1 MQPKA
6 GIFKLTIAVVLFSI
20 SCTPKSSYVRPVD
33 LSTINPDSFTAE
45 EWFVPYYLKNFHQ
58 VANGVLDTGK
68 NKGFINI
75 PVWRQEEVNHPYN
88 ARIMESIL
96 SLVWFYTNKKSW
108 NPYYGD
114 AALRKKIE
122 LALTFWCNMQNEDGR
137 FSEYAYDRWSLA
149 PTAFATKFIGRAL
162 VLLESGPSI
171 DQTILLRAQ
180 QAMRK
185 ALYVSFTNADLWEH
199 GRNFTNQFAN
209 LWGGAAMYLKNHP
222 DQELEQLFINRL
234 DQSMNEFQS
243 PCGYFYEKNGPDWSY
258 NLSTHHSDLHV
269 AWHFMKDSRL
279 KDYIID
285 KTELWYEWFAM
296 NAVKEPRLEYY
307 YIYKGVET
315 RQQKWFVKT
324 DTLEDPSHMR
334 WTPQAEVVPTAR
346 AFSMSKEQ
354 YENEVQSKYAR
365 MKAQYPHFEELRV
378 GDFSGFSPYAFL
390 HDQLIMWLPSIDQKK
405 EAIEALPYL
414 KNDNFT
420 EIRKDNRNNTS
431 YTFVRRPAYYIIFNA
446 GKIVTPQQRYG
457 IGLIWHPRLGTI
469 FQSQSNSFVAAWGT
483 KVATDTVY
491 ETKGINAEF
500 FSDGVKLNLF
510 NGKNEVSGNLKLS
523 YDIGTGKKEIQFLK
537 DKIIVTINHPGIFT
551 EVLPFLVSNDAV
563 LTFNEKNIT
572 YAGSCTT
579 SIIQIKG
586 SQVKVQKVSN
596 YNPRF
601 GIKNCNVIE
610 ISSTEKLIYEI
621 NFSGV
626 D

>member
-1 MQPKA
+1 MK
-6 GIFKLTIAVVLFSI
+6 
-20 SCTPKSSYVRPVD
+20 PKSSFFYFSLAIIVTSCTQKSSEVKPVD
-33 LSTINPDSFTAE
+33 LHTISPESFAPE
-45 EWFVPYYLKNFHQ
+45 EWFVPYYLKNFHR
-58 VANGVLDTGK
+58 VANSVLDTGA

-114 AALRKKIE
+114 SALREKIE

-162 VLLESGPSI
+162 VLLEEGPSI
-171 DQTILLRAQ
+171 DKSVLLRSQ
-180 QAMRK
+180 QSMRK
-185 ALYVSFTNADLWEH
+185 ALYVSFTNEDLWKH
-199 GRNFTNQFAN
+199 GRNFTNQYAN

-234 DQSMNEFQS
+234 DQSMSEFQS
-243 PCGYFYEKNGPDWSY
+243 PCGYFYEKNGPDWGY

-279 KDYIID
+279 KDYIVD
-285 KTELWYEWFAM
+285 KTELWYDWFAM
-296 NAVKEPRLEYY
+296 NAVKEPGSEYY
-307 YIYKGVET
+307 YINKAVET

-334 WTPQAEVVPTAR
+334 WTPQAEFIPLAR

-354 YENEVQSKYAR
+354 YENEIQAKYAR
-365 MKAQYPHFEELRV
+365 MKARYPDFEELRV

-390 HDQLIMWLPSIDQKK
+390 HDQLTTWLPSTEQKA
-405 EAIEALPYL
+405 EAAEALPYL
-414 KNDNFT
+414 RKDNFT
-420 EIRKDNRNNTS
+420 EIRKDNRNHTS
-431 YTFVRRPAYYIIFNA
+431 YTFVRRPGYYIIFNE
-446 GKIVTPQQRYG
+446 GKILTPQQRYG
-457 IGLIWHPRLGTI
+457 IGLIWSPKLGTI
-469 FQSQSNSFVAAWGT
+469 FQSQSNSTIAAWGT

-500 FSDGVKLNLF
+500 FSDGLKFNLA

-523 YDIGTGKKEIQFLK
+523 YDIGKGKKEIEFLT
-537 DKIIVTINHPGIFT
+537 DKIIVTINHAGEFT
-551 EVLPFLVSNDAV
+551 EVLPFLVSKSAM
-563 LTFNEKNIT
+563 LTFNDKQIT
-572 YAGSCTT
+572 YHDEAT
-579 SIIQIKG
+579 SGIIKVKG
-586 SQVKVQKVSN
+586 RSVKIQPVTGF
-596 YNPRF
+596 NPRF
-601 GIKNCNVIE
+601 GIKTLYLIE
-610 ISSTEKLIYEI
+610 ITSAGNLMYEI
-621 NFSGV
+621 VF
-626 D
+626 